1 MKKPARDFG
10 SRQEPETP
18 RNTFSWFV
26 REAMHRLWTSKR
38 TSFVAVAMIALSL
51 LILGTALLV
60 SENLGRAIARWQG
73 TSRMTLFLQPD
84 ATPEQIHGVD
94 AWLAAH
100 PSFAGRRFVTKQ
112 ESLARFKTYFRNFSD
127 VVGQMEDNPFPPAFE
142 ADIPPPVAQSAA
154 FGAELAELRRVPG
167 VDDVEFDWQWIARLR
182 RLIEIVNLA
191 GIVAG
196 GVLALAA
203 AFTIANVIRLTML
216 RYREEIEIMRLVG
229 ATERTIRAPFLIE
242 GVLQGMLGGIVA
254 VGLLFATFI
263 AARRFLAPASSLL
276 WGFLFV
282 GFLPIGKI
290 AALIAGGMV
299 AGYFGSWLSVR
310 EPTEEAT

>member
-1 MKKPARDFG
+1 VNPPRELG

-18 RNTFSWFV
+18 RNTLSYFV
-26 REAMHRLWTSKR
+26 REAVRRLWTSKR

-60 SENLGRAIARWQG
+60 TENLGRAITQWQG
-73 TSRMTLFLQPD
+73 KSRLTVFLQSD
-84 ATPEQIHGVD
+84 VTPEQIRAVD
-94 AWLAAH
+94 AWLASH
-100 PSFAGRRFVTKQ
+100 PGFEGRHFVTKE
-112 ESLARFKTYFRNFSD
+112 ESLARFRSYFRNLSNAVTQLD
-127 VVGQMEDNPFPPAFE
+127 ENPFPPSFE
-142 ADIPPPVAQSAA
+142 ADIPPRIAQSPA
-154 FGAELAELRRVPG
+154 FAGALTELRRLPG
-167 VDDVEFDWQWIARLR
+167 VDDLEFDWQWIARLR
-182 RLIEIVNLA
+182 RLIEIVNLGGA
-191 GIVAG
+191 VAG

-242 GVLQGMLGGIVA
+242 GVLQGMLGGVIA
-254 VGLLFATFI
+254 VGLLFATFL
-263 AARRFLAPASSLL
+263 AARQFLAPASSLL

-282 GFLPIGKI
+282 GFLPWGKVV
-290 AALIAGGMV
+290 ALIAGGML

-310 EPTEEAT
+310 EPTEELA

>member
-1 MKKPARDFG
+1 VKPARDFG

-26 REAMHRLWTSKR
+26 REAVLRIWTSKR
-38 TSFVAVAMIALSL
+38 TSFVAVAMISLSL

-60 SENLGRAIARWQG
+60 SENLGRAITQWQG
-73 TSRMTLFLQPD
+73 KSRMTIFLQSDVTPD
-84 ATPEQIHGVD
+84 QIRTID
-94 AWLAAH
+94 AFLAAH
-100 PSFAGRRFVTKQ
+100 PDFAGRHFVTKE
-112 ESLARFKTYFRNFSD
+112 ESLRRFKTYFRNLSETVSQLD
-127 VVGQMEDNPFPPAFE
+127 ENPFPPSFE
-142 ADIPPPVAQSAA
+142 AEIPPQVAQSQSFA
-154 FGAELAELRRVPG
+154 GELTQLRRLPG
-167 VDDVEFDWQWIARLR
+167 VDDIEFDWQWIARLR
-182 RLIEIVNLA
+182 RLIDVVNLA
-191 GIVAG
+191 GAVAG

-242 GVLQGMLGGIVA
+242 GVLQGMLGGIIA
-254 VGLLFATFI
+254 VGLLFATFL
-263 AARRFLAPASSLL
+263 AARQFLAPASSLL

-282 GFLPIGKI
+282 GFLPWGKI
-290 AALIAGGMV
+290 AALIVGGMI

-310 EPTEEAT
+310 ELTVEVA

>member
-1 MKKPARDFG
+1 MRAPREFA

-26 REAMHRLWTSKR
+26 REAVHRIWASKR

-60 SENLGRAIARWQG
+60 SENLGRAITQWQG
-73 TSRMTLFLQPD
+73 KSRMTVFLQSD
-84 ATPEQIHGVD
+84 ATPEQIRAID
-94 AWLAAH
+94 AFLAAH
-100 PSFAGRRFVTKQ
+100 PDFAGRRFVTK
-112 ESLARFKTYFRNFSD
+112 EATLARFKTYFRNLSEAVTQLD
-127 VVGQMEDNPFPPAFE
+127 ENPFPPSFE
-142 ADIPPPVAQSAA
+142 ADIPPQASQSPG
-154 FGAELAELRRVPG
+154 FSREMEELRKLPG

-182 RLIEIVNLA
+182 RLIDIVNLGGA
-191 GIVAG
+191 VAG

-254 VGLLFATFI
+254 IGLLFATFL
-263 AARRFLAPASSLL
+263 AARQFLAPASSLL

-282 GFLPIGKI
+282 GFLPWGKI
-290 AALIAGGMV
+290 VALIVGGML

-310 EPTEEAT
+310 EPTEQIA

>member
-1 MKKPARDFG
+1 MKPARELG

-18 RNTFSWFV
+18 RNTLSWFV
-26 REAMHRLWTSKR
+26 REAVHRIWTSKR
-38 TSFVAVAMIALSL
+38 TSFVAVAMISLSL

-60 SENLGRAIARWQG
+60 TENLGRAITQWQG
-73 TSRMTLFLQPD
+73 KSRMTIFLQSDVTPD
-84 ATPEQIHGVD
+84 QIRAID
-94 AWLAAH
+94 AFLAAH
-100 PSFAGRRFVTKQ
+100 RDFAGRHFVTKE
-112 ESLARFKTYFRNFSD
+112 ESLARFKTYFRNLSETVAQLD
-127 VVGQMEDNPFPPAFE
+127 ENPFPPSFE
-142 ADIPPPVAQSAA
+142 ADIPPGAAQSGA
-154 FGAELAELRRVPG
+154 FAGEMTELRRLPG

-182 RLIEIVNLA
+182 RLIDVVNLA
-191 GIVAG
+191 GAIAG

-242 GVLQGMLGGIVA
+242 GVLQGMLGGMIA
-254 VGLLFATFI
+254 VGLLFGTYL
-263 AARRFLAPASSLL
+263 AARQFLAPASSLL

-282 GFLPIGKI
+282 GFLPWGKI
-290 AALIAGGMV
+290 ALLIGGGMI

-310 EPTEEAT
+310 EPTEEVA